1 MSLFDKSHQVKFTRV
16 AAARQ
21 EDAILE
27 GEDDIIARMMD
38 LHPEFDLFWP
48 MGEYAAQP
56 QEVNGTVVN
65 PYVHT
70 ALHVIVEKQIENLA
84 PPETFT
90 ALQSLQTTGQSR
102 HDALHRILSIY
113 AEIYF
118 YNFRKGLT
126 FDELSYVEL
135 LRDLK

>member
-1 MSLFDKSHQVKFTRV
+1 
-16 AAARQ
+16 
-21 EDAILE
+21 
-27 GEDDIIARMMD
+27 
-38 LHPEFDLFWP
+38 

-70 ALHVIVEKQIENLA
+70 ALHVIIEKQIENLS
-84 PPETFT
+84 PPETLNTLKSLET
-90 ALQSLQTTGQSR
+90 AGQSR

-135 LRDLK
+135 LRDLTAGLDETGVT